1 MLISKNNMRMYV
13 NDDDGFECEYV
24 CLLPYKHRYIALQV

>member
-13 NDDDGFECEYV
+13 NDDDDGFECEYV
-24 CLLPYKHRYIALQV
+24 PYKHRYIALQV

>member
-24 CLLPYKHRYIALQV
+24 PYKHRYIALQV